1 MIFLRVLLT
10 SSKSLEYPR
19 ISQLAASL
27 ESLGHEIE
35 YLYIPLSSVFL
46 PGAKLKN
53 DIRSK
58 NVDLVICGFFG
69 QHSVGICKKILP
81 GVPVILDA
89 FVSAYQTLVK
99 DRRDK
104 RFILL
109 APLIKF
115 YEKKMLDSSDSIIT
129 DTQFHLKYFI
139 HRYGVPE
146 RKLSVLPVTSR
157 FEGQSST
164 VRVPF
169 EQRKKIHFHGEIQGF
184 HGLELVLPSINS
196 MEERGIATSLYLG
209 DKGEKWSKRHS
220 KSINSGVDVFTRK
233 VPYSILKDSMEN
245 SLVTL
250 GIFRKSE
257 KADLVIPNK
266 IVESLSLGIPCITLS
281 TVSTRNLMKERKSS
295 HNPLQDGLILVDE
308 PSAVETAIRALND
321 DEKLWR
327 SSSNN
332 AKKLYKE
339 VFNSN
344 NNQEKLLQLI
354 QGVVDVD

>member
-35 YLYIPLSSVFL
+35 YLHIPLSSAFL
-46 PGAKLKN
+46 PSAKLKK
-53 DIRSK
+53 DLRSK

-69 QHSVGICKKILP
+69 QHSVGICKKNLS

-104 RFILL
+104 RFLLL

-115 YEKKMLDSSDSIIT
+115 YEKRMLDLSDSIIT
-129 DTQFHLKYFI
+129 DTQFHLEYFVQ
-139 HRYGVPE
+139 RYGVPE

-157 FEGQSST
+157 FEGQSSS
-164 VRVPF
+164 VRIPF

-196 MEERGIATSLYLG
+196 MGERSIMTSLYLG
-209 DKGEKWSKRHS
+209 DKGKKWSKRHS
-220 KSINSGVDVFTRK
+220 KRINSGVDVFTSK
-233 VPYSILKDSMEN
+233 VPYSTLKDSMQS

-266 IVESLSLGIPCITLS
+266 VVESLSLGIPCITLS
-281 TVSTRNLMKERKSS
+281 TVSTRNLLENMKFTE
-295 HNPLQDGLILVDE
+295 NPLENGLILVED
-308 PSAVETAIRALND
+308 PSEVEIAIRAIAEN
-321 DEKLWR
+321 EEIWR
-327 SSSNN
+327 QSSIN
-332 AKKLYKE
+332 AKRLFE
-339 VFNSN
+339 QVFNSN
-344 NNQEKLLQLI
+344 NNGEKLHQLI
-354 QGVVDVD
+354 QEVMGND